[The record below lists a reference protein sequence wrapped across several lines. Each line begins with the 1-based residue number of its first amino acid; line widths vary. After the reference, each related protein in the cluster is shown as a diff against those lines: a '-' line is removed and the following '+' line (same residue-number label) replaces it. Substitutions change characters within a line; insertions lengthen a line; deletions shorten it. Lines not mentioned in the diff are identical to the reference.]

1 MNQVR
6 ARLAALSLVDRALRA
21 FDDDELTA
29 AIAALDD
36 DHRTAV
42 LQLAEAPA
50 DSTEVA
56 VVAYVRTAGQ
66 RGRMNGVLEQLALVL
81 TDVCLAECI
90 TELGDASDNPTEE
103 QLREVLPGLVERHG
117 LAVVRLMMASAIAGE
132 ALASPILTRL
142 LKADDVYALPAAEA
156 TIAPAPNTTKP
167 SNDDPERQR
176 IKAERKERKA
186 QQQAEARARR
196 EQAAQARRRH

>member
-21 FDDDELTA
+21 FDDDELTT

-36 DHRTAV
+36 DHRSAV
-42 LQLAEAPA
+42 LQLAEAPT

-81 TDVCLAECI
+81 TDACLAECI

-103 QLREVLPGLVERHG
+103 QLRAVLPGLVERHG
-117 LAVVRLMMASAIAGE
+117 LSVVRLMMASAIAGE

-142 LKADDVYALPAAEA
+142 LKADEVYALPAVEA
-156 TIAPAPNTTKP
+156 APALPPVTTKP
-167 SNDDPERQR
+167 ANDDPERQR

-196 EQAAQARRRH
+196 EQAAQARRRG

>member
-1 MNQVR
+1 M
-6 ARLAALSLVDRALRA
+6 LDRALRA

-29 AIAALDD
+29 ALANLDD

-42 LQLAEAPA
+42 VQLAEVPA

-56 VVAYVRTAGQ
+56 TVAYVRAAGQ
-66 RGRMNGVLEQLALVL
+66 RGRINGVLEQLALVI

-90 TELGDASDNPTEE
+90 TALGDASENPSES
-103 QLREVLPGLVERHG
+103 QLRAVLPTLVERHG

-132 ALASPILTRL
+132 AQASPILTRL
-142 LKADDVYALPAAEA
+142 LKADETFALPAVEA
-156 TIAPAPNTTKP
+156 VTVPVITRPAD
-167 SNDDPERQR
+167 DDPERQR
-176 IKAERKERKA
+176 LKAERKARKA

-196 EQAAQARRRH
+196 EQAAQARRRG